1 MTIATMTV
9 TKLGNQDSATFSFLA
24 WATDAQWSPDVRQNE
39 LEELAP
45 FGTTDVRYRIVRS
58 VFPAFNVRTLAT
70 AANYAAACALS
81 RQYAARQGRIA
92 RIRLTSPVVV
102 EFHAHIV
109 EAPIATSR
117 SGLISG
123 QTGTGVVECAWTL
136 RKCLYEEPT

>member
-45 FGTTDVRYRIVRS
+45 FGTRDVRYRIVRS
-58 VFPAFNVRTLAT
+58 AFPAFDVRTLAT
-70 AANYAAACALS
+70 AANYADAVALG
-81 RQYAARQGRIA
+81 RQYLARQGRIA
-92 RIRLTSPVVV
+92 RVRLTLPVAN
-102 EFHAHIV
+102 EFFVTIV
-109 EAPIATSR
+109 NVAPPVCR